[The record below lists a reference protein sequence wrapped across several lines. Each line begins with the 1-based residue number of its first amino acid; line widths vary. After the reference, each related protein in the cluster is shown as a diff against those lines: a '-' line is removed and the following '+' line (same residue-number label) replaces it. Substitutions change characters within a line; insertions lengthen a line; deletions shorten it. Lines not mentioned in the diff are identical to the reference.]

1 MEQLKADIASID
13 VSITPE
19 MEEQIN
25 AIHLVHQ
32 NPCP

>member
-1 MEQLKADIASID
+1 MEQLRADVASVDVTIAPELEQRID
-13 VSITPE
+13 
-19 MEEQIN
+19 